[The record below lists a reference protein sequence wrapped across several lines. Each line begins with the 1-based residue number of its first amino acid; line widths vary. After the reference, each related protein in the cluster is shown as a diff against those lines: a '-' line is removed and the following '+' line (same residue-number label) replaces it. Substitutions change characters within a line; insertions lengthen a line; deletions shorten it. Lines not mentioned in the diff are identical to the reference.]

1 MDLKFLLINND
12 NNKLKKKFQ
21 NKNKLKN
28 KLLLLVGSR
37 KNESKSR

>member
-1 MDLKFLLINND
+1 MDLKISNNND
-12 NNKLKKKFQ
+12 NNKLKKKLQ

-28 KLLLLVGSR
+28 KLFLLVGSR